1 MHLQMQRYYLQKV
14 QYLRNRKH
22 VPCFYRV
29 IETGVEVIM
38 WLVVKLLVVQSFGEE
53 ERGTV
58 REGGGRRGIRGLGA
72 VDGSYER

>member
-22 VPCFYRV
+22 VLCFYRV

-53 ERGTV
+53 EWGTV
-58 REGGGRRGIRGLGA
+58 REGGGWRGIRGLGA